1 MKRLLTPLFVLI
13 LLMLCPSCGDVFVR
27 GALNSGSQTA
37 IGVVSIVQFSVTD
50 AGSSITVVTLVQSG
64 MANTLSFCGDQRSR
78 FPLDQPVRVTFTP
91 GSTCASVVVIEL
103 D

>member
-1 MKRLLTPLFVLI
+1 VKRLLKPLFVFV
-13 LLMLCPSCGDVFVR
+13 LLMLGPSCGEVFVR
-27 GALNSGSQTA
+27 GALISGSQTA

-50 AGSSITVVTLVQSG
+50 AGTSITVVTLLQSA

-91 GSTCASVVVIEL
+91 GSTCGSVVVIEI

>member
-27 GALNSGSQTA
+27 GALNSSSQTA